1 MGTGTLTSIGTGSP
15 VNATGDQ
22 LDQYKAALG
31 GNLVPRNTS
40 GVPTD
45 LGGDLGT
52 ASYRFN
58 QLNVSTAVIGGT
70 AIDPTV
76 LTSKNNRLTAYRV
89 DANDFP
95 NHLVAMG
102 ANSLTVQLHCTS
114 TACTGVINGT
124 SFSLTSNVNFTIA
137 AGYTNNN
144 TLAINESS
152 WTAASSQ
159 EQQSLVF
166 GEKSHESVIMNYDG
180 AGTNIS
186 GLSTGDKVF
195 FYGTNSSAEIEIVY
209 AEMITV
215 GATGTLRPLWRGVDS
230 SGTRRKFRDNDVWR
244 LCKATWLFI
253 DTAGTAYTT
262 TVHPIEAEV
271 LPSAGTAGRYIYLT
285 GSQAW
290 YYDDGASITQVSR
303 IPIGVGISHNTTD
316 CSYWAVLPEWDMFKD
331 TYFNHKKSDVQI
343 QFAIDPL
350 STSKGL
356 IINGSVK
363 VGNKTFTY
371 NNRRINTATSAD
383 RIDSTADISAV
394 GIKYVYASYS
404 TGQLVF
410 SDVMPRKWFDGVF
423 FHPNKMNRCVGFF
436 FHTSSAFYP
445 FTMSENKEIIFNND
459 VSVST
464 AFTTSFSNYPI
475 QAGHVPSFL
484 KQIYCNYKGYSNVG
498 VMDVFT
504 ANSFS
509 DTTGIRLATSENA
522 ITAGSSF
529 KYAAFSGYARGKV
542 NNTIAWFAFVFIGY
556 EL

>member
-89 DANDFP
+89 DSNDFP
-95 NHLVAMG
+95 NHLVAGG
-102 ANSLTVQLHCTS
+102 ANSLTVTLHCTS

-124 SFSLTSNVNFTIA
+124 SFSLTSNVNFSIT

-144 TLAINESS
+144 TLALNEAG
-152 WTAASSQ
+152 WTAASSA

-166 GEKSHESVIMNYDG
+166 GEKAQESTIINYDG

-195 FYGTNSSAEIEIVY
+195 FYATNSSAEIEIVY

-253 DTAGTAYTT
+253 DTSGTAYTT

-285 GSQAW
+285 GAQTW
-290 YYDDGASITQVSR
+290 YYDDGATVTQVSR
-303 IPIGVGISHNTTD
+303 MPIGIGISHNTTD
-316 CSYWAVLPEWDMFKD
+316 CSYWVVLPEWDMFKD

-356 IINGSVK
+356 LVNGSVK
-363 VGNKTFTY
+363 VGSKIFTY

-383 RIDSTADISAV
+383 RIDSTADIAAV

-410 SDVMPRKWFDGVF
+410 SDVMPRRWMDGVY
-423 FHPNKMNRCVGFF
+423 FHPNKMHRCIGVF
-436 FHTSSAFYP
+436 FHSATAFYG
-445 FTMSENKEIIFNND
+445 FNMQND
-459 VSVST
+459 VVRVESFKILADN
-464 AFTTSFSNYPI
+464 AFSTSFSNYVLNS
-475 QAGHVPSFL
+475 GYMPSFFNL
-484 KQIYCNYKGYSNVG
+484 IDIIEDAGSVVSLYS
-498 VMDVFT
+498 
-504 ANSFS
+504 
-509 DTTGIRLATSENA
+509 ATSFTNS
-522 ITAGSSF
+522 TDNYLGSVAGSRGVDVPV
-529 KYAAFSGYARGKV
+529 FSGYVRWRTSSDV
-542 NNTIAWFAFVFIGY
+542 TDTFWLHGY
-556 EL
+556 RLN